1 MNIILRKATDNDS
14 ETIIDFI
21 KKLSEFEKMTDSCN
35 IKTEDLIQLMNEPNG
50 VNAVIAECNGKA
62 VGMMLY
68 YFFRIATF
76 SGKRVLYIE
85 DIFIDENMRRNGIG
99 NMFFDKAKE
108 IAAKENCSRLEW
120 KCLEWNK
127 NAIAFYEKIGGKIS
141 DGWLTYTIEI
151 ENF

>member
-1 MNIILRKATDNDS
+1 MSQT
-14 ETIIDFI
+14 
-21 KKLSEFEKMTDSCN
+21 
-35 IKTEDLIQLMNEPNG
+35 G

-76 SGKRVLYIE
+76 SGKRILYIE

-141 DGWLTYTIEI
+141 DGWLTYTIER